1 MWNSRS
7 AHKPGLAGVGGLP
20 HLAPALAHV
29 QSDGLDDGTTTPSLL
44 PLCCSTPGVGLGK
57 YFFFNILGGNQLGAA
72 GNIHQ
77 SPPQCCWA
85 DAFTSCLP
93 RQCHPSHGDH
103 PRGQRRLS
111 GCWPCSGGLGD
122 V

>member
-57 YFFFNILGGNQLGAA
+57 FFF
-72 GNIHQ
+72 
-77 SPPQCCWA
+77 
-85 DAFTSCLP
+85 F
-93 RQCHPSHGDH
+93 
-103 PRGQRRLS
+103 
-111 GCWPCSGGLGD
+111 
-122 V
+122 